1 MDCWTICW
9 WILGDFDMIFGCW
22 KLSSTC
28 VYVFS
33 HFLYVFCYVLLCS
46 ILGWIVILF
55 SGGGMNKQPVNNQ
68 PCCTRCAVLRSVALC
83 YATFSVVFS
92 VVLCSGVF
100 CCVLLCGMGTAANC
114 SQRSLRVSVYS
125 VMAAETSLKELRS
138 LCNVCENIHKKLCR
152 CFPFSLF

>member
-1 MDCWTICW
+1 MLEGFFYLRLCVVTFFIC
-9 WILGDFDMIFGCW
+9 
-22 KLSSTC
+22 
-28 VYVFS
+28 
-33 HFLYVFCYVLLCS
+33 VLLRSVVQHFGVDCY
-46 ILGWIVILF
+46 IIF
-55 SGGGMNKQPVNNQ
+55 GGGMNKQPVNNQ
-68 PCCTRCAVLRSVALC
+68 PCCTRCAVLCSVALC

-138 LCNVCENIHKKLCR
+138 LCNVCEHIHKKTLSLLSV
-152 CFPFSLF
+152 FSLLGFGLMGGSFWEP